1 MRSDF
6 HGSAGDSEH
15 VVLVRLVTRGLSEGI
30 ITLDDIRGLTG
41 REIRTLLAERA
52 ASQPSHSAHT
62 WRQPEL
68 DGQSPAPTAL
78 STAEPTAEHRIPREH
93 GDQPSA

>member
-30 ITLDDIRGLTG
+30 ITLDDVRGLTG

-52 ASQPSHSAHT
+52 GSRASHATQT
-62 WRQPEL
+62 WGQSEL
-68 DGQSPAPTAL
+68 DGLSPEPT
-78 STAEPTAEHRIPREH
+78 SVTTAEPTAEHRVPPGH
-93 GDQPSA
+93 GPAPSA